1 MFYFTNRKLYLFIFS
16 FLTFSSFSNVDTSKF
31 YQLIPRE
38 RELINNYF
46 ATIDT
51 CTTDSSRIVAIR
63 KMYMQMNDN
72 DVWILFADET
82 KKYLDKYLKE
92 NGKTEFYKEH
102 ILNYYNDKAYYE
114 AYKDNDKAAIKY
126 YIKAYYLA
134 KELNRYDK
142 VYTYLNNI
150 GQYLHKIGQFE
161 KAVTL
166 INEAFKILEN
176 SGQFSEKA
184 LLLNN
189 LAYMYYEQG
198 ENPQALEY
206 YKQALDLGH
215 KQKDSSLLGLI
226 HNNLSLIYFDESDF
240 IKAEEHIQKSVFYRK
255 LIGEE
260 IKYAQSLN
268 NLASLYIKQNRLD
281 EAIPIIYDVINI
293 KKKNQDFESLNYTY
307 FTLSNVFLQKDK
319 WDSAYYYAQKAMQVA
334 DFYKYPYMYKDASGI
349 LYQIF
354 DKNKQLDSA
363 YIYYR
368 LHVTMRDSIYNEK
381 NINATIKQKLK
392 NDFEKR
398 EAILKAQKESELAIA
413 NSEKQKQKI
422 LNYFIFFVLL
432 AVSIITFITYRS
444 LKLSQRQKHII
455 QLQKENSEQQ
465 RKIVEEKNK
474 EILDSIHYAKRIQQA
489 LITSELYIDK
499 HLKRLMKRN

>member
-1 MFYFTNRKLYLFIFS
+1 MLHTTIRIFYLLIFS
-16 FLTFSSFSNVDTSKF
+16 ISSVLSFSKIDTTKF
-31 YQLIPRE
+31 YQLTTVE
-38 RELINNYF
+38 RDLINKHF
-46 ATIDT
+46 ATIDS
-51 CTTDSSRIVAIR
+51 CKTDSSRIVAIR
-63 KMYMQMNDN
+63 KMYMQLNDN

-82 KKYLDKYLKE
+82 KKYLDKYLYE
-92 NGKTEFYKEH
+92 NGNTDFYKEY

-114 AYKDNDKAAIKY
+114 AYKDNDKAAIKH

-134 KELNRYDK
+134 NELNRYDK

-150 GQYLHKIGQFE
+150 GQYLHKVGQFE

-166 INEAFKILEN
+166 INESFKILEK

-198 ENPQALEY
+198 EYNQALEY

-226 HNNLSLIYFDESDF
+226 HNNMSLIYFDKSDF
-240 IKAEEHIQKSVFYRK
+240 IKAEENIQKSIYYRSS
-255 LIGEE
+255 IGEE

-268 NLASLYIKQNRLD
+268 NLASLYVKQNRFD
-281 EAIPIIYDVINI
+281 EAISIIYDVINI
-293 KKKNQDFESLNYTY
+293 KKKNNDFESLNYTY
-307 FTLSNVFLQKDK
+307 FTLSKVFLQKDML
-319 WDSAYYYAQKAMQVA
+319 DSAYFFAQKSMQVA
-334 DFYKYPYMYKDASGI
+334 DYFKYPYMYKDASGI

-354 DKNKQLDSA
+354 DKKKQLDSA
-363 YIYYR
+363 YVYYR
-368 LHVTMRDSIYNEK
+368 LHITMRDSIYNEK
-381 NINATIKQKLK
+381 NINITIKQKLK

-398 EAILKAQKESELAIA
+398 EAILNAQKESELAIA

-422 LNYFIFFVLL
+422 LNYFIFSILL
-432 AVSIITFITYRS
+432 AVSIIAFITYRS
-444 LKLSQRQKHII
+444 LRISQRQKNII
-455 QLQKENSEQQ
+455 QLQKENSEHQ

-489 LITSELYIDK
+489 LITSELYIEK
-499 HLKRLMKRN
+499 HLKRLKL